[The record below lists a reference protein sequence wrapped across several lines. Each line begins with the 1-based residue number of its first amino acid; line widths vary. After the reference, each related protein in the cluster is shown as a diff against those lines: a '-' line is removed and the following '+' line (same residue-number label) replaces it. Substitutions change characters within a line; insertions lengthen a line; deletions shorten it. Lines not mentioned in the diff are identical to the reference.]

1 MPKCV
6 VCQSLLPPDF
16 LEKTEDNLAA
26 KCLFCNNGNDTIE
39 YFSESEKTTKKV
51 TKSEI
56 VQEYQEFLK
65 EVSEMPS
72 IKAITDAIKE
82 RGDSGVILK

>member
-16 LEKTEDNLAA
+16 LEETDDGLAA
-26 KCLFCNNGNDTIE
+26 KCLFCTKGADTIE

-56 VQEYQEFLK
+56 AQEYQEFLK

-72 IKAITDAIKE
+72 IKAITDAIKD